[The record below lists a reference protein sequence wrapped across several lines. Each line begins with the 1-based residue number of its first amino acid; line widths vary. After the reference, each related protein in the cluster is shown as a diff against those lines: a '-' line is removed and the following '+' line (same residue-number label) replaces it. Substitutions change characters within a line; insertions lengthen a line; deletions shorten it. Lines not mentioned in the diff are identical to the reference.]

1 MSLSTAVWA
10 ALGDYAV
17 EFIAVADD
25 IRILPS
31 EFAVVAQQILALR
44 VSQHPTAH
52 IGLLER

>member
-10 ALGDYAV
+10 AFGDYAV
-17 EFIAVADD
+17 ELIAVADD

-31 EFAVVAQQILALR
+31 ELTVVAQQILALR

-52 IGLLER
+52 AGLLER